1 MDHAAAERQMLSE
14 RYLLN
19 ELTPEVREEFEEHF
33 FSCQEC
39 AQDLEVA
46 AVFVDHSKAVLSSPV
61 EPETLEPAPKVSEKF
76 WARLRPAFALPLLG
90 LLILVSYQSFVVFP
104 RLRHAAR
111 SAESPQLLPAISLI
125 NVGARGENRGGE
137 NRVSLQAHKGQPFLL
152 FVDIPGDNHFPTYVA
167 SLQDEAGR
175 EVWSLTIPEAA
186 TKDTIS
192 IQVPGRD
199 APGTYTLVV
208 RGENGA
214 ETTEVERYPFN
225 LQFQH

>member
-1 MDHAAAERQMLSE
+1 MNHAEAERQMLSE

-33 FSCQEC
+33 FSCQPC
-39 AQDLEVA
+39 AQDLEVT
-46 AVFVDHSKAVLSSPV
+46 AVFLDHSKAVLSSPGKGEALQPV
-61 EPETLEPAPKVSEKF
+61 RKVSPKF

-90 LLILVSYQSFVVFP
+90 LLVLLSYQSFVVFP
-104 RLRHAAR
+104 HLRHRAQLGER
-111 SAESPQLLPAISLI
+111 PQLLPALSLI
-125 NVGARGENRGGE
+125 NVGSRGENRA
-137 NRVSLQAHKGQPFLL
+137 SLLAGKGQPFLL
-152 FVDIPGDNHFPTYVA
+152 FVDIHGDNSFSTYVA

-175 EVWSLTIPEAA
+175 EVWSLTIPPAA

-208 RGENGA
+208 RGETGTEA
-214 ETTEVERYPFN
+214 TEVGRYPFN
-225 LQFQH
+225 LQFQP

>member
-1 MDHAAAERQMLSE
+1 MNHAEAERQMLSE

-33 FSCQEC
+33 FSCQQC

-46 AVFVDHSKAVLSSPV
+46 AAFVDHSKAVLSSPAK
-61 EPETLEPAPKVSEKF
+61 PEALQPVPKVSPKS
-76 WARLRPAFALPLLG
+76 WTRLRPAFALPLLG
-90 LLILVSYQSFVVFP
+90 LLILISYQSFVVFP
-104 RLRHAAR
+104 SLRHAAQL
-111 SAESPQLLPAISLI
+111 AKSPHLLPALSLI
-125 NVGARGENRGGE
+125 NVGARGENQASLLARKGE
-137 NRVSLQAHKGQPFLL
+137 PFLL
-152 FVDIPGDNHFPTYVA
+152 FVDISGDNHFPTYVA

-175 EVWSLTIPEAA
+175 GVWSLTIPEAA

-208 RGENGA
+208 RGQNGA
-214 ETTEVERYPFN
+214 QATEVGRYPFN

>member
-33 FSCQEC
+33 FSCQQC

-46 AVFVDHSKAVLSSPV
+46 AAFVDHSKAVLSSPV
-61 EPETLEPAPKVSEKF
+61 KPEAVQPVSKVSGKF
-76 WARLRPAFALPLLG
+76 WASLRPAFVLPLLG

-104 RLRHAAR
+104 RLRHAAQL
-111 SAESPQLLPAISLI
+111 ATSPHLMPALSLI
-125 NVGARGENRGGE
+125 NVGARGENQASLLARKGE
-137 NRVSLQAHKGQPFLL
+137 PFLL
-152 FVDIPGDNHFPTYVA
+152 FVDIPGDNRFSTYVA
-167 SLQDEAGR
+167 SLQDAAGK
-175 EVWSLTIPEAA
+175 EVWSLTVPQAA

-199 APGTYTLVV
+199 APGAYTLVV
-208 RGENGA
+208 RGENG
-214 ETTEVERYPFN
+214 TEATAVGRYPFN
-225 LQFQH
+225 LQFQQ

>member
-33 FSCQEC
+33 FSCQQC

-46 AVFVDHSKAVLSSPV
+46 AAFVDHSKAVLSSPV
-61 EPETLEPAPKVSEKF
+61 RPEAVQPVPRVSEKF

-90 LLILVSYQSFVVFP
+90 LLVLLSYQSFVVFP
-104 RLRHAAR
+104 SLRHAAEL
-111 SAESPQLLPAISLI
+111 AKSPHLLPALSLI
-125 NVGARGENRGGE
+125 NVGARGENQASLLARKGE
-137 NRVSLQAHKGQPFLL
+137 PFLL
-152 FVDIPGDNHFPTYVA
+152 FVDIPGDNHFPTYLA

-192 IQVPGRD
+192 IQVPGRNT
-199 APGTYTLVV
+199 PGPYTLVV

-214 ETTEVERYPFN
+214 EATEVGRYPFN
-225 LQFQH
+225 LQFQQ